1 MVHIDFYTP
10 NQLLATFPL
19 LFSFSLSLHWRPRPP
34 SPPPSSSPSLSFYE
48 DDYADTG
55 IPLPNITNG
64 VPSKVIEY
72 CKKTMS
78 RRRRLPITTIARPVI
93 SSILG
98 AVVTGGNEH
107 QNTTCRLDLRTRLR
121 CDGVGT
127 RSFLHSYGSNFPT
140 SATHSKLRPHDRYQ
154 FSNGNGEG
162 GGFGKVIW

>member
-1 MVHIDFYTP
+1 M
-10 NQLLATFPL
+10 TFIPQINRSQRFL
-19 LFSFSLSLHWRPRPP
+19 CYFPSLSLQWRPRPP
-34 SPPPSSSPSLSFYE
+34 SPPPSSSPSLLFYE

-55 IPLPNITNG
+55 IPLPNITKG
-64 VPSKVIEY
+64 VLSKVIEY

-78 RRRRLPITTIARPVI
+78 RRRRLPIMTIAQPVI

-98 AVVTGGNEH
+98 VVVTDGNEH
-107 QNTTCRLDLRTRLR
+107 QNITCRLDLRTRRR

-127 RSFLHSYGSNFPT
+127 RSFLHSYGSNFLK
-140 SATHSKLRPHDRYQ
+140 SATQSKLQSHDRHQ